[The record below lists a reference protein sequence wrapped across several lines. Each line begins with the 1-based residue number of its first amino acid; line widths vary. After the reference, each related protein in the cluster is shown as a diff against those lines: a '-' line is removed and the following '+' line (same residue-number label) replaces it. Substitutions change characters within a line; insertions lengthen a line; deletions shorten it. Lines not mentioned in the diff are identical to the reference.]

1 MADLLKVRINSPEA
15 LIWEGEALSVSSKN
29 SQGTFDVL
37 PFHTNF
43 VSIIENEPIKI
54 NTGHDIKE
62 YKFSFS
68 VMYVHSNTVFIY
80 TNL

>member
-1 MADLLKVRINSPEA
+1 MAEMLKVRINSPEA
-15 LIWEGEALSVSSKN
+15 VLWEGEALWVSSKN
-29 SQGTFDVL
+29 SQGPFDVL

-43 VSIIENEPIKI
+43 VSIIENESIKI
-54 NTGHDIKE
+54 NTGHEVKE

-68 VMYVHSNTVFIY
+68 VIYVHSNSVFIY